1 MRTRLWSQV
10 RIWSSVRSSVAT
22 SRLRNWR
29 ETLALN
35 RLTTIVGA
43 GGIGKTTVA
52 VAAAQLFEDEGGGGS
67 VTFVDFARVE
77 RPGQAYLSRA
87 ADLAHINSL
96 LTTFAG

>member
-1 MRTRLWSQV
+1 VGRWPS
-10 RIWSSVRSSVAT
+10 
-22 SRLRNWR
+22 
-29 ETLALN
+29 N

-43 GGIGKTTVA
+43 GGI
-52 VAAAQLFEDEGGGGS
+52 GS

-77 RPGQAYLSRA
+77 RPRQACLSRA